1 MMVKNTAFLA
11 ALTLFLLVGWFA
23 GELRFLAPYKGLLF
37 GQYWPVIVAAIV
49 LVFLHLCAV
58 YYAVAR
64 WLFVR
69 DAGRKLT
76 FMDRQLTSG
85 NAVLA
90 DLGDQL
96 DEGDADV
103 A

>member
-23 GELRFLAPYKGLLF
+23 SELRFLVPYKGVLF
-37 GQYWPVIVAAIV
+37 GRYWPVIVTAVV

-76 FMDRQLTSG
+76 FMDRQLTTG
-85 NAVLA
+85 DGVLA
-90 DLGDQL
+90 ELGDQL
-96 DEGDADV
+96 EDENADV

>member
-1 MMVKNTAFLA
+1 MIKNTAFLA
-11 ALTLFLLVGWFA
+11 VLTLFLLVGWFA
-23 GELRFLAPYKGLLF
+23 GELRFLAPYKRVLF
-37 GQYWPVIVAAIV
+37 HEHWPVIVAAIL
-49 LVFLHLCAV
+49 LVFLHLCAA

-76 FMDRQLTSG
+76 VVDRQLTG
-85 NAVLA
+85 ANAVLA
-90 DLGDQL
+90 ELGDQL

>member
-1 MMVKNTAFLA
+1 MIKNTAFLA
-11 ALTLFLLVGWFA
+11 VLTLFLLVGWFA
-23 GELRFLAPYKGLLF
+23 GELRFLAPYKGVLF
-37 GQYWPVIVAAIV
+37 REHWPVIVGAIV
-49 LVFLHLCAV
+49 LVFLHLCAA

-76 FMDRQLTSG
+76 VVDRQLTG
-85 NAVLA
+85 ANAVLA